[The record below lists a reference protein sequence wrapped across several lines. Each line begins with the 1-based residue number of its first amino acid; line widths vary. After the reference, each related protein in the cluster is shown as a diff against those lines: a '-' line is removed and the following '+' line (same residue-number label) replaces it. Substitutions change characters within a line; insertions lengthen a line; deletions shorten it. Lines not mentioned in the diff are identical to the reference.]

1 MKRLPAHEA
10 QGAKRHC
17 VEGAEG
23 TCARGDSH
31 RGDSAAAASA
41 GGDSAATASDGD
53 SHRGGSAATASGGSA
68 PPFLRDT
75 VPTGSTAAPMMA
87 QLHCE
92 IMEFTRSLMPTSA
105 QAT

>member
-31 RGDSAAAASA
+31 RGDSAATASA
-41 GGDSAATASDGD
+41 GGDSVAAASAGCD
-53 SHRGGSAATASGGSA
+53 SAATASVA
-68 PPFLRDT
+68 AAT
-75 VPTGSTAAPMMA
+75 VRGLQ
-87 QLHCE
+87 QLHAE
-92 IMEFTRSLMPTSA
+92 IADFAREVASTGREIRCV
-105 QAT
+105 